1 MPAHVPAKRVIGL
14 GAAILF
20 YCSQVPGSEDIQVH
34 CRGQG
39 PSLYLIGGGPA
50 FTTWNLQPIQDRLS
64 DGYRVCRWDM
74 RGVGD
79 NAGLPVKP
87 GVSALA
93 QWLDDMNDVLPPAP
107 VTLWGHSWGALQV
120 LLFARQYP
128 ERVSSLI
135 LSNPVDPALRSLEH
149 IERKRFVHPENHGR
163 LALEDMGTPAEDL
176 HNLRSK
182 VASYFVDAE
191 QGWAYASGFT
201 GADANNRLNVRVWD
215 DYRQTPLSESD
226 VRRAGGQDQR
236 RHLLPRRRAAT
247 RILRRVPAPLGR
259 REASRPGRMRPLP
272 VGGESASLL
281 CRPGAS
287 APGPVGLG
295 GACCAF
301 ERARG
306 AVPAG
311 FRITRDATQG
321 LGATR
326 VKTFSQVLKLVQSAF
341 PAGIKDRPPDWR
353 SSAPA
358 LAGRQVIRLS

>member
-1 MPAHVPAKRVIGL
+1 MIRCDLRGRNHLSAHDGKMDMAGTGRRPAAGRLPERLGPKRRNMPAHVPAKRVIGL

-20 YCSQVPGSEDIQVH
+20 YCSQVPSSEDIQVH

-107 VTLWGHSWGALQV
+107 ATLWGHSWGALQV

-128 ERVSSLI
+128 ERASSLI
-135 LSNPVDPALRSLEH
+135 LSNPVDPSWRSLEH
-149 IERKRFVHPENHGR
+149 IERKRLVHPENHGR

-215 DYRQTPLSESD
+215 DYRQTPLSGSD
-226 VRRAGGQDQR
+226 VR
-236 RHLLPRRRAAT
+236 
-247 RILRRVPAPLGR
+247 
-259 REASRPGRMRPLP
+259 
-272 VGGESASLL
+272 
-281 CRPGAS
+281 
-287 APGPVGLG
+287 
-295 GACCAF
+295 
-301 ERARG
+301 
-306 AVPAG
+306 
-311 FRITRDATQG
+311 
-321 LGATR
+321 
-326 VKTFSQVLKLVQSAF
+326 
-341 PAGIKDRPPDWR
+341 
-353 SSAPA
+353 A
-358 LAGRQVIRLS
+358 LADKISGVVYCRDDVLQPESFA

>member
-20 YCSQVPGSEDIQVH
+20 YCSQVPSSEDIQVH

-79 NAGLPVKP
+79 NAGLQVKP

-107 VTLWGHSWGALQV
+107 ATLWGHSWGALQV

-128 ERVSSLI
+128 ERASSLI
-135 LSNPVDPALRSLEH
+135 LSNPVDPSWRSLEH
-149 IERKRFVHPENHGR
+149 IERKRLVHPENHGR

-215 DYRQTPLSESD
+215 DYRQTPLSGSD
-226 VRRAGGQDQR
+226 VR
-236 RHLLPRRRAAT
+236 
-247 RILRRVPAPLGR
+247 
-259 REASRPGRMRPLP
+259 
-272 VGGESASLL
+272 
-281 CRPGAS
+281 
-287 APGPVGLG
+287 
-295 GACCAF
+295 
-301 ERARG
+301 
-306 AVPAG
+306 
-311 FRITRDATQG
+311 
-321 LGATR
+321 
-326 VKTFSQVLKLVQSAF
+326 
-341 PAGIKDRPPDWR
+341 
-353 SSAPA
+353 A
-358 LAGRQVIRLS
+358 LADKISGVVYCRDDVLQPESFA

>member
-1 MPAHVPAKRVIGL
+1 MAAHLPAKRAIGL
-14 GAAILF
+14 AAAILF
-20 YCSQVPGSEDIQVH
+20 CCSQAAASEDIQVH

-79 NAGLPVKP
+79 DAGLPVKP

-93 QWLDDMNDVLPPAP
+93 QWLDDMGDVLPPAP

-120 LLFARQYP
+120 LLFARECP
-128 ERVSSLI
+128 ERVSRLI

-149 IERKRFVHPENHGR
+149 IEQKRFVHPENHSR

-191 QGWAYASGFT
+191 QGWAYASAFT
-201 GADANNRLNVRVWD
+201 RADANNRLNIRIWD

-226 VRRAGGQDQR
+226 VRRLADKISGLIYCRNDVLQPESLAEYR
-236 RHLLPRRRAAT
+236 RLLASEKHHVLDGCAHFPWEESPQAYYA
-247 RILRRVPAPLGR
+247 VLGR
-259 REASRPGRMRPLP
+259 
-272 VGGESASLL
+272 LL
-281 CRPGAS
+281 
-287 APGPVGLG
+287 
-295 GACCAF
+295 
-301 ERARG
+301 
-306 AVPAG
+306 
-311 FRITRDATQG
+311 RD
-321 LGATR
+321 R
-326 VKTFSQVLKLVQSAF
+326 
-341 PAGIKDRPPDWR
+341 
-353 SSAPA
+353 
-358 LAGRQVIRLS
+358 